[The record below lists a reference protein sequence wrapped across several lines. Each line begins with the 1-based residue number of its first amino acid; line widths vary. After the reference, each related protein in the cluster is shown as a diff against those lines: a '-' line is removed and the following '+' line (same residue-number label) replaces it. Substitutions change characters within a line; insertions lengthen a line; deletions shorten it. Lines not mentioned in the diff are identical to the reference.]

1 MARKTT
7 KKSTRKTSTKAKSTG
22 SSRSSK
28 VLSRTRSSN
37 RKVAQQANPFQQQG
51 AAQMSQGAPQ
61 EQEMYARGGKLKK
74 KKCCRK

>member
-1 MARKTT
+1 MIKKTT
-7 KKSTRKTSTKAKSTG
+7 KKSTRKTSTKANSTC

-28 VLSRTRSSN
+28 VSSRTKSSN

-51 AAQMSQGAPQ
+51 VPQ
-61 EQEMYARGGKLKK
+61 EQGMYARGGKLKK